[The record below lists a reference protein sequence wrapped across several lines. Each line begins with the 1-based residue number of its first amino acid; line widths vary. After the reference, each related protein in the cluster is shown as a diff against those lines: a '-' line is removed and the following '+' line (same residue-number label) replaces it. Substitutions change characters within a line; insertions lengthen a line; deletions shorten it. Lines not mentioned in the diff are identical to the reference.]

1 MEKCLRPERFVAEAN
16 APDSCK
22 KWKHWKYTF
31 TKYLAK
37 LPNITDSDKLDILC
51 NLVDESVFE
60 HISESGSYENAIVI
74 LQQVYAKT
82 PNEIFARHLL
92 HSCKQ
97 QAGESVDEYL
107 QRLKVLSG
115 DCNYVAVTA
124 ERCRDEAI
132 RDAFIT
138 GISSSAMRQ
147 RLLEGRGD
155 DLTLAAIIDKA
166 RSLEN
171 AYNDSAKYGATLLQ
185 PYSAVATDACQSTLK
200 ESKVVHAEASSC
212 SAAARETKG
221 LYTTHKQPK

>member
-16 APDSCK
+16 APDSHK

-31 TKYLAK
+31 TKHLAK
-37 LPNITDSDKLDILC
+37 LPNITGLDKLDILC
-51 NLVDESVFE
+51 NFVDESVFQ
-60 HISESGSYENAIVI
+60 HISESGSYENATEI
-74 LQQVYAKT
+74 LQQIYAKM

-97 QAGESVDEYL
+97 QVGESVDQYL

-138 GISSSAMRQ
+138 GLSSSAMRQ
-147 RLLEGRGD
+147 RLLEGRGE
-155 DLTLAAIIDKA
+155 DLTLTAIIDKA
-166 RSLEN
+166 RSL
-171 AYNDSAKYGATLLQ
+171 KCLQ
-185 PYSAVATDACQSTLK
+185 
-200 ESKVVHAEASSC
+200 
-212 SAAARETKG
+212 
-221 LYTTHKQPK
+221 